1 MNQYW
6 LDKHLHQW
14 RESLSSDRKPQAV
27 ILNGSSGMGKSILL
41 EQIIADLLCRKSIPA
56 CGECQNCR
64 LNHQGYHPDV
74 DRLMPEN
81 NLIKVKMIR
90 SLTDFF
96 ISTPHCSDHKIAVI
110 QDAHLMNPPSANALL
125 KVLEEPPS
133 RGLLFLVTD
142 SKHRLMPTIRSRC
155 ISLNVNLNSNEKQ
168 QLLPWL
174 KEQGQWSD
182 SLISDALMLTDWQ
195 PLSALDLLQSDGVE
209 QFNGYLDLLYN
220 SSTEKQ
226 SVTAVAKLLAE
237 IDNVKIWQLLHRY
250 NSQLIKSLLKPK
262 VSTISANHPLN
273 QLIKKKPK
281 VLHIIVKFADMING
295 VMLNFNTQI
304 KKQLLIES
312 LLIDLKIELNR
323 RS

>member
-1 MNQYW
+1 MTYYW
-6 LDKHLHQW
+6 LNKHLQQW
-14 RESLSSDRKPQAV
+14 RESLSADRKPQAV
-27 ILNGSSGMGKSILL
+27 ILNGSQGMGKKMLL
-41 EQIIADLLCRKSIPA
+41 EQIIADMLCRKSMTA

-74 DRLMPEN
+74 DRLVPEN

-110 QDAHLMNPPSANALL
+110 EDAHLMNPASANALL

-133 RGLLFLVTD
+133 RGLLFLITD

-155 ISLNVNLNSNEKQ
+155 ISLDVNLNKTEKQ

-174 KEQGQWSD
+174 QAQGQWSD
-182 SLISDALMLTDWQ
+182 SDVLDALMLTDWQ
-195 PLSALDLLQSDGVE
+195 PLTALDMLHSNGVE
-209 QFNGYLDLLYN
+209 QFNHCLDLLYH
-220 SSTEKQ
+220 SSTQKQ
-226 SVTAVAKLLAE
+226 SVTEVAKSLSGIE
-237 IDNVKIWQLLHRY
+237 DVKTWQLLHRY
-250 NSQLIKSLLKPK
+250 NSQLIKSLLNPMKP
-262 VSTISANHPLN
+262 SISAEHPLN
-273 QLIKKKPK
+273 QLMKKKPK
-281 VLHIIVKFADMING
+281 VLHIIVKFADMINL
-295 VMLNFNTQI
+295 VMINFNTQI

-312 LLIDLKIELNR
+312 LLIDLKRELNR